1 MVSGFSLV
9 FIMSLG
15 FYITPAIL
23 GSPQQSL
30 ISQLIAT
37 RVTDLLDFGS
47 ASALGVV
54 LLVLALLVLA
64 GVAFVTT
71 MSRREPKNA

>member
-1 MVSGFSLV
+1 MISGFSLV

-37 RVTDLLDFGS
+37 RVTQLLDFGGGG
-47 ASALGVV
+47 ALGVILLALT
-54 LLVLALLVLA
+54 LLVLGLVTRLA
-64 GVAFVTT
+64 I
-71 MSRREPKNA
+71 RPKGGRLK